1 MRPLKDD
8 EENVLELADSQ
19 ILVNQEKTF
28 NFDATFSAER
38 TQAEIYQEVL
48 QEKVNAVLKGY
59 NATIMAYGQTGSGK
73 TFTIGLGGST
83 QFERGTLSEGFVT
96 RALEQI
102 FSTATASEEQR
113 CVKIR
118 FLEIV
123 PDRNTEQVFDL
134 INPSL
139 ARVPL
144 QVRADQA
151 GGFRLADVTERTVR
165 CIEEAVEILKHGC
178 KLRATEAT
186 VRNSVSSR
194 SHAVLDI
201 RVSDQ
206 AGGATSSLSL
216 VDLAGS
222 EAAGKIRGASK
233 GDRFQVGVALVL
245 F

>member
-151 GGFRLADVTERTVR
+151 GGFRLADVT
-165 CIEEAVEILKHGC
+165 
-178 KLRATEAT
+178 
-186 VRNSVSSR
+186 
-194 SHAVLDI
+194 
-201 RVSDQ
+201 
-206 AGGATSSLSL
+206 
-216 VDLAGS
+216 
-222 EAAGKIRGASK
+222 
-233 GDRFQVGVALVL
+233 
-245 F
+245 